1 MGALLKNVWH
11 HVEALQTTD
20 LDAFIIHIADV
31 FENALLNS
39 QYIEV
44 IYSLI
49 LLMYKL
55 ITPSIF
61 PFHLL

>member
-20 LDAFIIHIADV
+20 LDAFTIHIADV
-31 FENALLNS
+31 FENALINS

-44 IYSLI
+44 IFIHSFNYLI
-49 LLMYKL
+49 
-55 ITPSIF
+55 ITSSILF
-61 PFHLL
+61 HHLL

>member
-31 FENALLNS
+31 FENALVNS

-44 IYSLI
+44 IFI
-49 LLMYKL
+49 HTFN
-55 ITPSIF
+55 I
-61 PFHLL
+61 